1 MHYVVVRRRAKLETT
16 KYHHIL
22 LELHLG
28 DLLGV
33 LIRDQFELEFDI
45 FSPLGVRTGPFQIAP
60 GEPKNTVDTH
70 RQVDAILRSGSGLR
84 AIQVFADFL
93 PVWRIQRGHF
103 RF

>member
-45 FSPLGVRTGPFQIAP
+45 SSL
-60 GEPKNTVDTH
+60 
-70 RQVDAILRSGSGLR
+70 LWGSGL
-84 AIQVFADFL
+84 V
-93 PVWRIQRGHF
+93 HF
-103 RF
+103 NSSWGT

>member
-45 FSPLGVRTGPFQIAP
+45 FSPLGVRTGPFQ
-60 GEPKNTVDTH
+60 
-70 RQVDAILRSGSGLR
+70 
-84 AIQVFADFL
+84 
-93 PVWRIQRGHF
+93 
-103 RF
+103 